1 MNVRYK
7 FIADANIPLM
17 VVRQLREHGINVLS
31 FVETDKDVTD
41 DEIIK
46 FTQRERGYLLTFD
59 KELVEEVVQGDY
71 KVEAIILLR
80 FPPHSITYIVERI
93 LRLLKLSETNLKRN
107 LVTIYENRVSIR
119 SLRV

>member
-7 FIADANIPLM
+7 LIADANIPLM

-46 FTQRERGYLLTFD
+46 FSQRERGW
-59 KELVEEVVQGDY
+59 
-71 KVEAIILLR
+71 
-80 FPPHSITYIVERI
+80 
-93 LRLLKLSETNLKRN
+93 
-107 LVTIYENRVSIR
+107 VSSSSHHNPSHR
-119 SLRV
+119 

>member
-1 MNVRYK
+1 VNVRYK
-7 FIADANIPLM
+7 LIADANIPLM

-46 FTQRERGYLLTFD
+46 FSQREKGYLLTFD
-59 KELVEEVVQGDY
+59 KDLVDEVVEGDY
-71 KVEAIILLR
+71 RVEAIILLR
-80 FPPHSITYIVERI
+80 FPPHSIAYIVERI
-93 LRLLKLSETNLKRN
+93 LRLLKLSDTNLKRN
-107 LVTIYENRVSIR
+107 LITIYENRVSLR